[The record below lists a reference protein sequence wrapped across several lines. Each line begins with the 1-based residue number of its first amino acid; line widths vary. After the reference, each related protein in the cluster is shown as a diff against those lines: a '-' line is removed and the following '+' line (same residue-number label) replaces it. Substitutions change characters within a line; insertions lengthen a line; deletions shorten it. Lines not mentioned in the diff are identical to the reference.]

1 MTTLT
6 SQEPALVT
14 VQPSRSWIAP
24 VAAFIIVLIVA
35 ALVAPSFFQVSN
47 LGNLSRQVAILGVVA
62 AGQTIV
68 LLVRGIDLSVAAVIS
83 LSMVMVARITAGDNS
98 LVGWAILAALI
109 MGLIVG
115 LLNAFLVV
123 VRRVP
128 PFVATLALGVLVAGA
143 QVAWTQGVP
152 GGDVPSLLAD
162 FGSARVM
169 GVPLITVVGVLI
181 VLIIGIILKFTIVG
195 RWVYSV
201 GSNPAAARVAGLPVS
216 AVTAGAYAASAMLAV
231 VTGVLLGSYIG
242 YVDAYLG
249 AGYDLDSI
257 AAAVIGGTT
266 FAGGKGGVGRS
277 LLGALIIGAALNIIV
292 LSGAAE
298 WLQLVVKGGVIVLA
312 VAVQSARWGRRGR
325 V

>member
-1 MTTLT
+1 MTMVASTEAGLA
-6 SQEPALVT
+6 Q
-14 VQPSRSWIAP
+14 VQRPRTWIAP
-24 VAAFIIVLIVA
+24 VAAFVIVLIVA
-35 ALVAPSFFQVSN
+35 AVVAPSFFQIAN

-83 LSMVMVARITAGDNS
+83 LSMVMVARVTGGDNS
-98 LVGWAILAALI
+98 LVWVAIGIALI
-109 MGLIVG
+109 MGLLVG

-152 GGDVPSLLAD
+152 GGEVPSVLAD
-162 FGSARVM
+162 FGSSRM
-169 GVPLITVVGVLI
+169 FGVPLVTVVGVLL
-181 VLIIGIILKFTIVG
+181 VLILGIILKFTIVG

-216 AVTAGAYAASAMLAV
+216 TVTTGAYAASAMLAV
-231 VTGVLLGSYIG
+231 VTGILLGSYIG

-312 VAVQSARWGRRGR
+312 VAVQSARWGRRNR